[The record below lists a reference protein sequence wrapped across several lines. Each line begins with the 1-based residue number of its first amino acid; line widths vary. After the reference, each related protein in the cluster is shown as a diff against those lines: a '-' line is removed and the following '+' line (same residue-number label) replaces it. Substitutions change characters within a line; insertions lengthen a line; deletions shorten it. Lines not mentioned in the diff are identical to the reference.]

1 MADWNPSLY
10 LKFGAERTRPA
21 AELVARIAQH
31 PVTFAV
37 DLGCGPGNST
47 ALLHHAWP
55 EATLVGVDS
64 SPAMLDDAAR
74 ALPTCRFVAADIR
87 QYQPERPA
95 DLLYANAS
103 LQWLTDHETLFPHL
117 VNQLA
122 DNGLLAVQMPDNW
135 QEPSHTLM
143 RQVAQ
148 EMGFP
153 ESGRHPLPGAQA
165 YYDILTACG
174 CEVDIW
180 RTTYYHPLESH
191 QAIIDWLQST
201 GLRPYLQPLDAG
213 QQEGF
218 LERYLALLQQHY
230 PLQRNGKVLLL
241 FPRLF
246 IVAQRKPRI

>member
-1 MADWNPSLY
+1 MKKGDLQFR
-10 LKFGAERTRPA
+10 LDQRP
-21 AELVARIAQH
+21 
-31 PVTFAV
+31 
-37 DLGCGPGNST
+37 N
-47 ALLHHAWP
+47 
-55 EATLVGVDS
+55 
-64 SPAMLDDAAR
+64 PAMLDDAVR

-148 EMGFP
+148 EIGFP
-153 ESGRHPLPGAQA
+153 ESGRHPLPSAQA

-246 IVAQRKPRI
+246 IVAQRKPRL